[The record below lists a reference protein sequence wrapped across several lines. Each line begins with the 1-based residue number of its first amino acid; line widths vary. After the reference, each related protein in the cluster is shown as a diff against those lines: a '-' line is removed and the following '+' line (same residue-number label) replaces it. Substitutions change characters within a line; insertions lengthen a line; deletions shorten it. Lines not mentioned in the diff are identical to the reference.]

1 MCYNIDVEREN
12 KSPRQKEKKDMPP
25 KIKQYTTKQMIE
37 TIANALGMSFDEII
51 NIPHKKMVELFDEV
65 KELEAQKARLELEKI
80 LIESKTFL

>member
-1 MCYNIDVEREN
+1 MLRRKANPQDR
-12 KSPRQKEKKDMPP
+12 RRKDMPP

-65 KELEAQKARLELEKI
+65 KELEARKARLEIEKI